1 MRPMLQPRR
10 YLPLAVFFSIFALIF
25 FFTLTCTAQSTPS
38 ARPESSS
45 AQDLQKDPAL
55 LHAFGELL
63 EKLQKDVQFPP
74 ARNESRLLPL
84 LPESTVFFVAL
95 PNYGEAT
102 HQALAMF
109 RQRVEEDPVLREWW
123 HRGSMATEGPKAEDY
138 LEKFYQLSQFLG
150 DEVVASA
157 SGESRLHPSLLLVAE
172 VRKPGLRDF
181 LQQMAREYTAKSK
194 TALRILDEKEL
205 AAAKDTSTEQPVIL
219 VRSDVVAAAMD
230 VATLRS
236 LNTRLDHKK
245 REFVSTPFA
254 LRATQAYKGGITI
267 AGALDLQRI
276 LKLAPPETGQSQ
288 LTFQR
293 TGFADMKY
301 LVWDRRTLA
310 DQTASEMELSFT
322 GPRHGVA
329 SWLAAPG
336 PLGSL
341 DFVSPKALLAA
352 TVRLKN
358 PAQIF
363 DELRELSTASN
374 PKAFESVAQ
383 MEAALKL
390 SLKEDLLSHLGGEL
404 TIELD
409 SFKPPDPVWRAFLQV
424 DDPDRL
430 QATLRKLLAVFPLNA
445 TQIIEHGV
453 TYHTLVIPSATKVQE
468 IGYAFVDGYLI
479 IGSSK
484 KVVADAIQLHRSGE
498 SLAKATKFL
507 AALPPDSQRESRP
520 EASALLYENPT
531 AMQAL
536 SLRQILPDMAES
548 LAQGGADAKPVV
560 ICAYGEESSIREI
573 THSGGV
579 DAGAVLVIA
588 AIAIPNL
595 MRAKIAA
602 NESSAAA
609 SIRTVNT
616 AQISYSV
623 TYPRRGFAPDLATLG
638 PDSDGSERS
647 AADHAALLDSA
658 LGNASCKSGT
668 WCTKSGFQFS
678 MKAVCKKEKCDEF
691 VVVGTPASG
700 SDGSRNFCST
710 SDAVVRVHSGPPLTT
725 PVSVSECQAWPPLQ

>member
-1 MRPMLQPRR
+1 MFHNRR
-10 YLPLAVFFSIFALIF
+10 TLPFTVLFSVFALISF
-25 FFTLTCTAQSTPS
+25 STS
-38 ARPESSS
+38 TSS
-45 AQDLQKDPAL
+45 AQSPAQPDAPTAEELQKAPAVL
-55 LHAFGELL
+55 TALGELL

-74 ARNESRLLPL
+74 ARSESRLLPL

-102 HQALAMF
+102 HQALAIF
-109 RQRVEEDPVLREWW
+109 QQRVQQDPVLREWW
-123 HRGSMATEGPKAEDY
+123 RRGSLATEGPQVEDY

-150 DEVVASA
+150 DEVVVSG

-172 VRKPGLRDF
+172 VRKPGLKDF
-181 LQQMAREYTAKSK
+181 LQQMAKDYTGKSK
-194 TALRILDEKEL
+194 TVVRVLDVKEL
-205 AAAKDTSTEQPVIL
+205 AGAKDTGTEQPVIL
-219 VRSDVVAAAMD
+219 VRPDVVAAAMD
-230 VATLRS
+230 LATLRS
-236 LNTRLDHKK
+236 LNTRLDHNK

-267 AGALDLQRI
+267 AGAIDLERI
-276 LKLAPPETGQSQ
+276 LKLTPPETGQNQ

-310 DQTASEMELSFT
+310 DQTTSEMELSFT
-322 GPRHGVA
+322 SPRHGVA

-374 PKAFESVAQ
+374 PKAFENVAQ

-390 SLKEDLLSHLGGEL
+390 GLKEDLLSHLGGEL

-409 SFKPPDPVWRAFLQV
+409 SFKPPDPVWKALLQV
-424 DDPDRL
+424 NDPDRL
-430 QATLRKLLAVFPLNA
+430 QATLSKLMAVFPLSA
-445 TQIIEHGV
+445 KQFVEEGV
-453 TYHTLVIPSATKVQE
+453 TYHSLLIPSAKKALE
-468 IGYAFVDGYLI
+468 IAYAFVDGYLI
-479 IGSSK
+479 IGSTK
-484 KVVADAIQLHRSGE
+484 EAVVEAIQLHRSGE

-507 AALPPDSQRESRP
+507 AALPPDSQGQEQRQDKRP
-520 EASALLYENPT
+520 ETSALLYENPT

-536 SLRQILPDMAES
+536 SLRRMLPDLAES
-548 LAQGGADAKPVV
+548 LAQGGAEAKPAVV
-560 ICAYGEESSIREI
+560 CAYGEESSIREI
-573 THSGGV
+573 TQSGGV
-579 DAGAVLVIA
+579 DAGAILVIS

-602 NESSAAA
+602 NEASAVAT
-609 SIRTVNT
+609 IRMANT

-623 TYPRRGFAPDLATLG
+623 LYPQRGFARDLAVLG
-638 PDSDGSERS
+638 PDSDGSAHS
-647 AADHAALLDSA
+647 SADHAGLIDST
-658 LGNASCKSGT
+658 LGNASCKSGV
-668 WCTKSGFQFS
+668 WCTKSGFRFS
-678 MKAVCKKEKCDEF
+678 MTAVCKKENCEEF
-691 VVVGTPASG
+691 VVVGTPVSS
-700 SDGSRNFCST
+700 SDGSRSFCST
-710 SDAVVRVHSGPPLTT
+710 SDAAIRVQSGPPLNT
-725 PVSVSECQAWPPLQ
+725 PVSVAECQAWPPLQ